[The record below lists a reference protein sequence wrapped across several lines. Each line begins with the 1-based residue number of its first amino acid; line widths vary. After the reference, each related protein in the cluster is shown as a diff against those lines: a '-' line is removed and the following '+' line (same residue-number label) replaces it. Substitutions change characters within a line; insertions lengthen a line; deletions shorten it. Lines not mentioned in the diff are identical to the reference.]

1 MHIILCFMDID
12 TISIKELKLNIAE
25 LTRKK
30 RKQQGISRNDL
41 AIELN
46 ISRITLQNLE
56 TGKNVTLD
64 TLLKV
69 FQHFELL
76 NDFNHFIQEQSDN
89 SSIKSL
95 Y

>member
-1 MHIILCFMDID
+1 MSID
-12 TISIKELKLNIAE
+12 NTSIKELKLNIAE
-25 LTRKK
+25 LTRKM
-30 RKQQGISRNDL
+30 RKQQGISRNEL

-69 FQHFELL
+69 FQHFDLL
-76 NDFNHFIQEQSDN
+76 NTFNSFIKEQSDN
-89 SSIKSL
+89 LSIESL